1 MDVRKLLSSDNY
13 IILDGAM
20 GTELQKK
27 GMKAGELSERLNF
40 TNPEWVKDIIR
51 SYSEAGSNVVFANTF
66 GANRYKLKNFEK
78 SVFETVDCAVK
89 LAKEAVG
96 GDTAV
101 ALDVGPLGVLLE
113 PMGNVTFEEAYD
125 AFSEIAK
132 AGEAAGAHVIVLETM
147 TDLCELRAALLAA
160 KENTA
165 LPVICSMSLESN
177 MRTFTGTS
185 VLEEVLTLSGLGADA
200 IGINCSLGPS
210 ELEPAVRELIKYSP
224 VPVFVKPNAGL
235 PDPETNEYSL
245 SADEFASE
253 MKAFADMG
261 AKLLGGCCGTSPE
274 YIKKLSSV
282 LKDKKWEKPNA
293 ERIAA
298 VCSPSKTVLLDRPRI
313 IGERINP
320 TGKKL
325 FKEALRKGDI
335 DYILSK
341 GTEQAS
347 AGADIL
353 DVNVGLPEID
363 EKEMMVKVVKRLQ
376 GILDLPLQLDSTVP
390 EVLEAGLRVYNGKA
404 IVNSVSGKEESL
416 SEILPIVK
424 KYGAVVVG
432 LTLDENGIPESA
444 DERFAIAEKIVA
456 RALEYGIPKEDI
468 CIDCLALTVSAQQK
482 AAGETLEALKRV
494 KEQLGVK
501 TVLGVSNISFGL
513 PDREC
518 INRTFLATA
527 LEAGLDLP
535 IINPNIQSMTDTLR
549 AFRVL
554 KGYDVNSAEYIA
566 SRTENNT
573 ENISSDAAQLTLSA
587 AIEGGLKAQAAS
599 ITAKLL
605 DETSPLDVI
614 NCHLIPVLD
623 AVGEKYEK
631 GSIYLP
637 QLILAADTAGV
648 CFGIVKERITD
659 ASDSK
664 SEGKKVIIATVE
676 GDVHDIGKNIVK
688 VLLENYGYSVIDL
701 GKDVPCQA
709 VVDTAVKEK
718 VFAVALSALMTTTL
732 PAMEKTVKLLHE
744 ADPNIKVMVGGAV
757 LTPEYAKSIGAD
769 YYGKDAKAAVDIVKK
784 IFGE

>member
-51 SYSEAGSNVVFANTF
+51 SYTKAGSHIVFANTF

-78 SVFETVDCAVK
+78 SVFETVECAVK

-96 GDTAV
+96 GRCAV
-101 ALDVGPLGVLLE
+101 ALDVGPLGQLLE
-113 PMGNVTFEEAYD
+113 PLGTLTFEEAYD
-125 AFSEIAK
+125 AFAEVVK
-132 AGEAAGAHVIVLETM
+132 AGETAGVDVIVLETM
-147 TDLCELRAALLAA
+147 TDLYELRAGLLAA
-160 KENTA
+160 KENTE
-165 LPVICSMSLESN
+165 LPVICSMSLESS

-200 IGINCSLGPS
+200 IGINCSFGPK
-210 ELEPAVRELIKYSP
+210 ELVPAVSELIKFSP

-235 PDPETNEYSL
+235 PDPETNKYSL
-245 SADEFASE
+245 SAEDFASE
-253 MKAFADMG
+253 MKVYADMG
-261 AKLLGGCCGTSPE
+261 VKLLGGCCGTSPE
-274 YIKKLSSV
+274 YIEKLSLA
-282 LKDKKWEKPNA
+282 LKDKKWVKPCAEK
-293 ERIAA
+293 ISA
-298 VCSPSKTVLLDRPRI
+298 VCSSSKTVLLDQPRI

-363 EKEMMVKVVKRLQ
+363 EKEMMIKVVKRLQ
-376 GILDLPLQLDSTVP
+376 GILELPLQLDSTDP

-416 SEILPIVK
+416 SAILPIVK

-444 DERFAIAEKIVA
+444 DERFAIAERIVT

-468 CIDCLALTVSAQQK
+468 CIDCLTLTVSAQQK
-482 AAGETLEALKRV
+482 AAGETLVALSRV
-494 KEQLGVK
+494 KKELGVK
-501 TVLGVSNISFGL
+501 TVLGISNISFGL

-518 INRTFLATA
+518 INRTFLSMA

-554 KGYDVNSAEYIA
+554 KGYDVNSVEYIA
-566 SRTENNT
+566 TRTENLS
-573 ENISSDAAQLTLSA
+573 EKAVSDGAKLTLGA
-587 AIEGGLKAQAAS
+587 AIEGGLKTQAAEL
-599 ITAKLL
+599 TAKLL
-605 DETSPLDVI
+605 DEISPLEVI
-614 NCHLIPVLD
+614 DSHLIPVLD

-648 CFGIVKERITD
+648 CFGFVKEKIANTSD
-659 ASDSK
+659 AK
-664 SEGKKVIIATVE
+664 SEDKKIIIATVE

-688 VLLENYGYSVIDL
+688 VLLENYGYNVIDL
-701 GKDVPCQA
+701 GKDVPCQT
-709 VVDTAVKEK
+709 VVDTALRENAA
-718 VFAVALSALMTTTL
+718 AVALSALMTTTL
-732 PAMEKTVKLLHE
+732 PAMAKTVRMLRE
-744 ADPNIKVMVGGAV
+744 VCPDVKVMVGGAV
-757 LTPEYAKSIGAD
+757 LTSEYAESIGAD
-769 YYGKDAKAAVDIVKK
+769 YYGKDAKAAVDIVKE

>member
-40 TNPEWVKDIIR
+40 TNPEWVKNIIR
-51 SYSEAGSNVVFANTF
+51 SYAKAGSHIVFANTF

-78 SVFETVDCAVK
+78 SVFETVECAVK
-89 LAKEAVG
+89 LAKEAVDG
-96 GDTAV
+96 SSAV
-101 ALDVGPLGVLLE
+101 ALDIGPLGVLLE
-113 PMGNVTFEEAYD
+113 PLGSVSFEEAYD
-125 AFSEIAK
+125 VFSEIVK
-132 AGEAAGAHVIVLETM
+132 AGETAGADVIVLETM
-147 TDLCELRAALLAA
+147 TELYELRAGLLAA
-160 KENTA
+160 KENTE
-165 LPVICSMSLESN
+165 LPVICSMSLESS

-200 IGINCSLGPS
+200 IGINCSLGPK
-210 ELEPAVRELIKYSP
+210 ELVPAVSELIKYSP

-235 PDPETNEYSL
+235 PDPETNKYSL
-245 SADEFASE
+245 SAEDFASE
-253 MKAFADMG
+253 MKVYADMG
-261 AKLLGGCCGTSPE
+261 VKLLGGCCGTSPE
-274 YIKKLSSV
+274 YIEKLSLA
-282 LKDKKWEKPNA
+282 LKDKKWVKPCAEK
-293 ERIAA
+293 ISA
-298 VCSPSKTVLLDRPRI
+298 VCSSSKTVLLDQPRI

-325 FKEALRKGDI
+325 FKEALKRGDI

-363 EKEMMVKVVKRLQ
+363 EKEMMIKVVKRLQ
-376 GILDLPLQLDSTVP
+376 GILELPLQLDSTDP

-416 SEILPIVK
+416 SAILPIVK

-444 DERFAIAEKIVA
+444 GERFAIAEKIIT

-468 CIDCLALTVSAQQK
+468 CIDCLTLTVSAQQR
-482 AAGETLEALKRV
+482 AAGETLVALRRV

-518 INRTFLATA
+518 INRTFLSMA

-535 IINPNIQSMTDTLR
+535 IINPNIQSMTDSVR

-554 KGYDVNSAEYIA
+554 KGFDVNSSEYIA
-566 SRTENNT
+566 SRVEMV
-573 ENISSDAAQLTLSA
+573 SDNAATDKQLTVGA
-587 AIEGGLKAQAAS
+587 AIEGGLKAQAAE
-599 ITAKLL
+599 ITSKLL
-605 DETSPLDVI
+605 EDISPIEVI
-614 NCHLIPVLD
+614 NDHLIPVLD
-623 AVGEKYEK
+623 EVGEKYEK
-631 GSIYLP
+631 GRIYLP

-648 CFGIVKERITD
+648 CFGVVKEKLSST
-659 ASDSK
+659 SGGGESK
-664 SEGKKVIIATVE
+664 GKIIIATVE

-688 VLLENYGYSVIDL
+688 VLLENYGYNVIDL
-701 GKDVPCQA
+701 GKDVPCQT
-709 VVDTAVKEK
+709 VVDTALRENAA
-718 VFAVALSALMTTTL
+718 AVALSALMTTTL
-732 PAMEKTVKLLHE
+732 PAMAKTVRMLRE
-744 ADPNIKVMVGGAV
+744 VCPDVKVMVGGAV
-757 LTPEYAKSIGAD
+757 LTSEYAESIGAD
-769 YYGKDAKAAVDIVKK
+769 YYGKDAKAAVDIVKE